1 MLVAPHDGVGLAF
14 ILVLGAVHH
23 IVGVGGT
30 VGAVLVVAPDQL
42 GVAVFVGGLGE
53 VQAVAVHHH
62 IPQDEHAV
70 AGLVR
75 GVELVTVGLQVSQQ
89 LADDLRVV
97 AAVHIQH
104 VFQRGSGH
112 PHGQVL
118 LALFLIQVGDVLV
131 LGAVVG
137 KGTKVGVV
145 GVLGQQEVG
154 QLVALCVF
162 RPEGLSRKI
171 CIGHAVVIVVGQG
184 AAGDDELLT
193 GEVRVPYNGGRF
205 HMGVILDKNLGV
217 GAVGVD
223 AAVVIIA
230 LYKDGAVIHSQ
241 GATHAQ
247 TDAGIRIV
255 QVHGQN
261 AALVHQDLM
270 SYIGG
275 IDVKVIVRTIGHLV
289 DAAIRDMQS
298 SAPAVAKLNGHVP
311 RDGID
316 RAVARNEYIPVTGK
330 DAVVRLQVE
339 LAAIF
344 DDQAAVFTRILT
356 VNGIFTIVLVGVQF
370 CRNGGSGMIKRD
382 GRIAVVAGL
391 NAEAL
396 ALNGDVRILEGD
408 VTGGFQLGAILSRTA
423 AFVADAGIA
432 VGDVE
437 GAVLGSQAGVGTLM
451 AVNAGLGVL
460 DVQRAL
466 GLDDDVVPAGNANTA
481 VLVRFIVF
489 PYMRTVDGQGRTT
502 VQREITVLGDATAA
516 LGGAGNMGVL
526 DGDVR
531 AVRDGDAGILLVR
544 AACDHHTGG
553 GVLDGQAAAGGLF
566 GGVGSLFL
574 VALDGQVGVLF
585 GAREVGSHF
594 AAHADAFHVD
604 VAIRELL
611 AFFGG
616 TVDGCRA
623 VDDVVALEGQVNVRT
638 LPHVQTGAVLVGL
651 LDGGI
656 FQGQVH
662 LGVLI
667 FVGVV
672 QILANVDAVAAG
684 GQGGILDGQ
693 VNVCALADGHGGL
706 AGLAGVSVHAVDHDI
721 HVTAFG
727 AVGVIG
733 LFDVLVHG
741 DGVLSG
747 GILVTLDDDL
757 AVVLFV
763 LVDVGALILFVL
775 ALIAERAAVGVLAD
789 GDITVGQIIAH
800 GRSAGADGA
809 HGNGSGQCDSN
820 DLFLFTQ
827 SHE

>member
-14 ILVLGAVHH
+14 VLVLGAVHH

-75 GVELVTVGLQVSQQ
+75 GVEVVTVGPQVSQQ

-104 VFQRGSGH
+104 VFQRGGGH

-118 LALFLIQVGDVLV
+118 LALFLFQVGDVLV

-154 QLVALCVF
+154 QLVALFVF
-162 RPEGLSRKI
+162 RPESIGL
-171 CIGHAVVIVVGQG
+171 AVIIGQG

-193 GEVRVPYNGGRF
+193 GVVRVPYNGGSF

-217 GAVGVD
+217 GAVDVD

-241 GATHAQ
+241 GAKHAQ
-247 TDAGIRIV
+247 IDAGIRIV

-261 AALVHQDLM
+261 AALVHQN
-270 SYIGG
+270 IVVG
-275 IDVKVIVRTIGHLV
+275 IISKKVIVIVRTIGHVV
-289 DAAIRDMQS
+289 DAAIRDMQLGS
-298 SAPAVAKLNGHVP
+298 LAVAELDGHIP
-311 RDGID
+311 RGGID
-316 RAVARNEYIPVTGK
+316 RAVARNEYIPVAGN

-437 GAVLGSQAGVGTLM
+437 GAVLGSQAGAGTLM

-460 DVQRAL
+460 DVQLAL

-481 VLVRFIVF
+481 VLVRFTVF

-553 GVLDGQAAAGGLF
+553 GGLDGQAAAGGLF
-566 GGVGSLFL
+566 GGVGRLFL

-611 AFFGG
+611 AFTFGLFGG

-651 LDGGI
+651 VDGGI

-672 QILANVDAVAAG
+672 QILADVDAVAAG

-721 HVTAFG
+721 HVAAFG

-733 LFDVLVHG
+733 LFDVLLHG

-763 LVDVGALILFVL
+763 LVDVGAVLLFVL
-775 ALIAERAAVGVLAD
+775 ALIAERAAVGVLIN

-809 HGNGSGQCDSN
+809 HGNGGGQRDSN

>member
-14 ILVLGAVHH
+14 VLVLGAVHH

-30 VGAVLVVAPDQL
+30 IGAVLVVAPDQL

-75 GVELVTVGLQVSQQ
+75 GVEVVTVGPQVSQQ

-97 AAVHIQH
+97 AAIHIQH

-162 RPEGLSRKI
+162 RPESVGL
-171 CIGHAVVIVVGQG
+171 AVIIGQG

-193 GEVRVPYNGGRF
+193 GVVRVPYNSGSF

-217 GAVGVD
+217 GAVDVD

-241 GATHAQ
+241 GAKHAQ
-247 TDAGIRIV
+247 IDAGIRIV

-261 AALVHQDLM
+261 AALVHQN
-270 SYIGG
+270 IVVG
-275 IDVKVIVRTIGHLV
+275 IISKKVIVIVRTIGHVV
-289 DAAIRDMQS
+289 DAAIRDMQLGS
-298 SAPAVAKLNGHVP
+298 LAVAELDGHIP
-311 RDGID
+311 RGGID
-316 RAVARNEYIPVTGK
+316 RAVARNEYIPVAGN

-344 DDQAAVFTRILT
+344 DDQAAVFTRILA
-356 VNGIFTIVLVGVQF
+356 VNGISSDVLLLGQF

-396 ALNGDVRILEGD
+396 ALNSNVRILEGD

-437 GAVLGSQAGVGTLM
+437 GAVLGSQAGAGTLM

-460 DVQRAL
+460 DVQLAL

-651 LDGGI
+651 VDGGI

-706 AGLAGVSVHAVDHDI
+706 AGLAGVGVHAVDHDI

-733 LFDVLVHG
+733 LFDVLLHG

-809 HGNGSGQCDSN
+809 HGNGGGQRDSN

>member
-1 MLVAPHDGVGLAF
+1 
-14 ILVLGAVHH
+14 
-23 IVGVGGT
+23 
-30 VGAVLVVAPDQL
+30 
-42 GVAVFVGGLGE
+42 
-53 VQAVAVHHH
+53 
-62 IPQDEHAV
+62 
-70 AGLVR
+70 
-75 GVELVTVGLQVSQQ
+75 
-89 LADDLRVV
+89 
-97 AAVHIQH
+97 
-104 VFQRGSGH
+104 
-112 PHGQVL
+112 
-118 LALFLIQVGDVLV
+118 
-131 LGAVVG
+131 
-137 KGTKVGVV
+137 
-145 GVLGQQEVG
+145 
-154 QLVALCVF
+154 
-162 RPEGLSRKI
+162 
-171 CIGHAVVIVVGQG
+171 
-184 AAGDDELLT
+184 
-193 GEVRVPYNGGRF
+193 
-205 HMGVILDKNLGV
+205 
-217 GAVGVD
+217 
-223 AAVVIIA
+223 
-230 LYKDGAVIHSQ
+230 
-241 GATHAQ
+241 
-247 TDAGIRIV
+247 
-255 QVHGQN
+255 
-261 AALVHQDLM
+261 
-270 SYIGG
+270 
-275 IDVKVIVRTIGHLV
+275 
-289 DAAIRDMQS
+289 
-298 SAPAVAKLNGHVP
+298 
-311 RDGID
+311 
-316 RAVARNEYIPVTGK
+316 
-330 DAVVRLQVE
+330 
-339 LAAIF
+339 
-344 DDQAAVFTRILT
+344 
-356 VNGIFTIVLVGVQF
+356 
-370 CRNGGSGMIKRD
+370 
-382 GRIAVVAGL
+382 
-391 NAEAL
+391 
-396 ALNGDVRILEGD
+396 
-408 VTGGFQLGAILSRTA
+408 
-423 AFVADAGIA
+423 
-432 VGDVE
+432 
-437 GAVLGSQAGVGTLM
+437 M

-460 DVQRAL
+460 DVQLAL

-481 VLVRFIVF
+481 VLVRFTVF

-594 AAHADAFHVD
+594 AAHADALHVGVVGNVF
-604 VAIRELL
+604 VA
-611 AFFGG
+611 GG
-616 TVDGCRA
+616 LRA

-651 LDGGI
+651 VDGGI

-667 FVGVV
+667 FVGAV
-672 QILANVDAVAAG
+672 QILADVDAVAAG

-706 AGLAGVSVHAVDHDI
+706 AGLAGVGVHAVDHDI

-733 LFDVLVHG
+733 LFDVLLHG

>member
-30 VGAVLVVAPDQL
+30 IGAVLVVAPDQL

-75 GVELVTVGLQVSQQ
+75 GVEVVTVGLQVSQQ

-118 LALFLIQVGDVLV
+118 LALFLFQVGDVLV

-162 RPEGLSRKI
+162 RPESVGL
-171 CIGHAVVIVVGQG
+171 AVIIGQG

-193 GEVRVPYNGGRF
+193 GVVRVPYNGGSF

-217 GAVGVD
+217 GAVDVD

-241 GATHAQ
+241 GAKHAQ
-247 TDAGIRIV
+247 IDAGIRIV

-261 AALVHQDLM
+261 AALVHQN
-270 SYIGG
+270 IVVG
-275 IDVKVIVRTIGHLV
+275 IISKKVIVIVRTIGHVV
-289 DAAIRDMQS
+289 DAAIRDMQLGS
-298 SAPAVAKLNGHVP
+298 LAVAELDGHIP
-311 RDGID
+311 RGGID
-316 RAVARNEYIPVTGK
+316 RAVARNEYIPVAGN

-396 ALNGDVRILEGD
+396 ALNGNVRILEGD

-481 VLVRFIVF
+481 VLVRFTVF

-553 GVLDGQAAAGGLF
+553 GALDGQAAAGGLF

-611 AFFGG
+611 AFTFGLFGG

-651 LDGGI
+651 VDGGI

-667 FVGVV
+667 FVGAV
-672 QILANVDAVAAG
+672 QILADVDAVAAG
-684 GQGGILDGQ
+684 GQGGILDG
-693 VNVCALADGHGGL
+693 
-706 AGLAGVSVHAVDHDI
+706 
-721 HVTAFG
+721 
-727 AVGVIG
+727 
-733 LFDVLVHG
+733 
-741 DGVLSG
+741 
-747 GILVTLDDDL
+747 
-757 AVVLFV
+757 
-763 LVDVGALILFVL
+763 
-775 ALIAERAAVGVLAD
+775 
-789 GDITVGQIIAH
+789 
-800 GRSAGADGA
+800 
-809 HGNGSGQCDSN
+809 
-820 DLFLFTQ
+820 
-827 SHE
+827 

>member
-1 MLVAPHDGVGLAF
+1 
-14 ILVLGAVHH
+14 
-23 IVGVGGT
+23 
-30 VGAVLVVAPDQL
+30 
-42 GVAVFVGGLGE
+42 
-53 VQAVAVHHH
+53 
-62 IPQDEHAV
+62 
-70 AGLVR
+70 
-75 GVELVTVGLQVSQQ
+75 
-89 LADDLRVV
+89 
-97 AAVHIQH
+97 
-104 VFQRGSGH
+104 
-112 PHGQVL
+112 
-118 LALFLIQVGDVLV
+118 
-131 LGAVVG
+131 
-137 KGTKVGVV
+137 
-145 GVLGQQEVG
+145 
-154 QLVALCVF
+154 
-162 RPEGLSRKI
+162 
-171 CIGHAVVIVVGQG
+171 
-184 AAGDDELLT
+184 
-193 GEVRVPYNGGRF
+193 
-205 HMGVILDKNLGV
+205 MGVILDKNLGV
-217 GAVGVD
+217 GAVDVD

-241 GATHAQ
+241 GAKHAQ
-247 TDAGIRIV
+247 IDAGIRIV

-261 AALVHQDLM
+261 AALVHQN
-270 SYIGG
+270 IVVG
-275 IDVKVIVRTIGHLV
+275 IISKKVIVIVRTIGHVV
-289 DAAIRDMQS
+289 DAAIRDMQLGS
-298 SAPAVAKLNGHVP
+298 LAVAELDGHIP
-311 RDGID
+311 RGGID
-316 RAVARNEYIPVTGK
+316 RAVARNEYIPVAGN

-437 GAVLGSQAGVGTLM
+437 GAVLGSQAGAGTLM

-460 DVQRAL
+460 DVQLAL

-481 VLVRFIVF
+481 VLVRFTVF

-553 GVLDGQAAAGGLF
+553 GGLDGQAAAGGLF

-611 AFFGG
+611 AFTFGLFGG

-651 LDGGI
+651 VDGGI

-672 QILANVDAVAAG
+672 QILADVDAVAAG

-721 HVTAFG
+721 HVAAFG

-733 LFDVLVHG
+733 LFDVLLHG

-763 LVDVGALILFVL
+763 LVDVGAVLLFVL
-775 ALIAERAAVGVLAD
+775 ALIAERAAVGVLIN

-809 HGNGSGQCDSN
+809 HGNGGGQRDSN

>member
-14 ILVLGAVHH
+14 VLVLGAVHH

-118 LALFLIQVGDVLV
+118 LALFLFQVGDVLV

-162 RPEGLSRKI
+162 RPESVGL
-171 CIGHAVVIVVGQG
+171 AVIIGQG

-193 GEVRVPYNGGRF
+193 GVVRVPYNGGSF

-217 GAVGVD
+217 GAVDVD

-241 GATHAQ
+241 GAKHAQ
-247 TDAGIRIV
+247 IDAGIRIV

-261 AALVHQDLM
+261 AALVHQN
-270 SYIGG
+270 IVVG
-275 IDVKVIVRTIGHLV
+275 IISKKVIVIVRTIGHVV
-289 DAAIRDMQS
+289 DAAIRDMQLGS
-298 SAPAVAKLNGHVP
+298 LAVAELDGHIP
-311 RDGID
+311 RGGID
-316 RAVARNEYIPVTGK
+316 RAVARNEYIPVAGN

-370 CRNGGSGMIKRD
+370 CRDIGSGMIKRD

-396 ALNGDVRILEGD
+396 ALNGNVRILEGD

-437 GAVLGSQAGVGTLM
+437 GAVLGSQAGAGTLM

-460 DVQRAL
+460 DVQLAL

-481 VLVRFIVF
+481 VLVRFTVF

-531 AVRDGDAGILLVR
+531 AIRDGDAGILLVR

-616 TVDGCRA
+616 TVDGCGA

-638 LPHVQTGAVLVGL
+638 LPHVQTGAVLLVGL
-651 LDGGI
+651 VDGGI

-667 FVGVV
+667 FVGAV
-672 QILANVDAVAAG
+672 QILADVDAVAAG

-706 AGLAGVSVHAVDHDI
+706 AGLAGVGVHAVDHDI
-721 HVTAFG
+721 HVAAFG
-727 AVGVIG
+727 AIILFG
-733 LFDVLVHG
+733 LFDVLLHG

-763 LVDVGALILFVL
+763 LVDVGAVLLFVL
-775 ALIAERAAVGVLAD
+775 ALIAERAAVGVLIN
-789 GDITVGQIIAH
+789 GDVAFGQIIAH

-809 HGNGSGQCDSN
+809 HGNGGGQRDSN

>member
-1 MLVAPHDGVGLAF
+1 
-14 ILVLGAVHH
+14 
-23 IVGVGGT
+23 
-30 VGAVLVVAPDQL
+30 
-42 GVAVFVGGLGE
+42 
-53 VQAVAVHHH
+53 
-62 IPQDEHAV
+62 
-70 AGLVR
+70 
-75 GVELVTVGLQVSQQ
+75 
-89 LADDLRVV
+89 
-97 AAVHIQH
+97 
-104 VFQRGSGH
+104 
-112 PHGQVL
+112 
-118 LALFLIQVGDVLV
+118 
-131 LGAVVG
+131 
-137 KGTKVGVV
+137 
-145 GVLGQQEVG
+145 
-154 QLVALCVF
+154 
-162 RPEGLSRKI
+162 
-171 CIGHAVVIVVGQG
+171 
-184 AAGDDELLT
+184 
-193 GEVRVPYNGGRF
+193 
-205 HMGVILDKNLGV
+205 
-217 GAVGVD
+217 
-223 AAVVIIA
+223 
-230 LYKDGAVIHSQ
+230 
-241 GATHAQ
+241 
-247 TDAGIRIV
+247 
-255 QVHGQN
+255 
-261 AALVHQDLM
+261 
-270 SYIGG
+270 
-275 IDVKVIVRTIGHLV
+275 
-289 DAAIRDMQS
+289 
-298 SAPAVAKLNGHVP
+298 
-311 RDGID
+311 
-316 RAVARNEYIPVTGK
+316 
-330 DAVVRLQVE
+330 
-339 LAAIF
+339 
-344 DDQAAVFTRILT
+344 
-356 VNGIFTIVLVGVQF
+356 
-370 CRNGGSGMIKRD
+370 MIKRD
-382 GRIAVVAGL
+382 GRIAVVASR

-396 ALNGDVRILEGD
+396 ALDGDVRILEGD
-408 VTGGFQLGAILSRTA
+408 VTSGGVLAIGGAALVVDT
-423 AFVADAGIA
+423 GIA

-437 GAVLGSQAGVGTLM
+437 GAVLGGQTGVGILM

-460 DVQRAL
+460 DVQLAL

-481 VLVRFIVF
+481 VLVRFTAF
-489 PYMRTVDGQGRTT
+489 PYMRTVLRLVDGQGRTT
-502 VQREITVLGDATAA
+502 VQREITVLNDITAA

-585 GAREVGSHF
+585 GVRAVGSHF
-594 AAHADAFHVD
+594 AAHADAFHVG

-611 AFFGG
+611 AFTFGLFGG

-623 VDDVVALEGQVNVRT
+623 VDAVVALEGQVNVRT

-651 LDGGI
+651 VDGGI

-672 QILANVDAVAAG
+672 QILADVDAVAAG

-721 HVTAFG
+721 HVAAFG

-733 LFDVLVHG
+733 LFDVLLHG

-763 LVDVGALILFVL
+763 LVDVGAVLLFVL
-775 ALIAERAAVGVLAD
+775 ALIAERAAVGVLIN
-789 GDITVGQIIAH
+789 GDVTVGQIIAH

>member
-14 ILVLGAVHH
+14 VLVLGAVHH

-75 GVELVTVGLQVSQQ
+75 GVEVVTVGPQVSQQ

-97 AAVHIQH
+97 AAIHIQH
-104 VFQRGSGH
+104 VFQRGGGH

-162 RPEGLSRKI
+162 RPESVGL
-171 CIGHAVVIVVGQG
+171 AVIIGQG

-193 GEVRVPYNGGRF
+193 GVVRVPYNSGSF

-217 GAVGVD
+217 GAVDVD

-241 GATHAQ
+241 GAKHAQ
-247 TDAGIRIV
+247 IDAGIRIV

-261 AALVHQDLM
+261 AALVHQN
-270 SYIGG
+270 IVVG
-275 IDVKVIVRTIGHLV
+275 IISKKVIVIVRTIGHVV
-289 DAAIRDMQS
+289 DAAIRDMQLGS
-298 SAPAVAKLNGHVP
+298 LAVAELDGHIP
-311 RDGID
+311 RGGID
-316 RAVARNEYIPVTGK
+316 RAVARNEYIPVAGN

-344 DDQAAVFTRILT
+344 DDQAAVFTRILA
-356 VNGIFTIVLVGVQF
+356 VNGISSDVLLLGQF

-396 ALNGDVRILEGD
+396 ALNSNVRILEGD

-437 GAVLGSQAGVGTLM
+437 GAVLGSQAGAGTLM

-460 DVQRAL
+460 DVQLAL

-481 VLVRFIVF
+481 VLVRFTVF

-544 AACDHHTGG
+544 AVCDHHTGG
-553 GVLDGQAAAGGLF
+553 GALDGQAAAGGLF

-594 AAHADAFHVD
+594 AAHADALHVGVVGNVF
-604 VAIRELL
+604 VA
-611 AFFGG
+611 GG
-616 TVDGCRA
+616 LRA

-651 LDGGI
+651 VDGGI
-656 FQGQVH
+656 FQGQVN

-706 AGLAGVSVHAVDHDI
+706 AGLAGVGVHAVDHDI
-721 HVTAFG
+721 HVAAFG

-733 LFDVLVHG
+733 LFDVLLHG

-763 LVDVGALILFVL
+763 LVDVGAVLLFVL
-775 ALIAERAAVGVLAD
+775 ALIAERAAVGVLIN

-809 HGNGSGQCDSN
+809 HGNGGGQRDSN

>member
-118 LALFLIQVGDVLV
+118 LALFLFQVGDVLV

-154 QLVALCVF
+154 QLVALFVF
-162 RPEGLSRKI
+162 RPESVGL
-171 CIGHAVVIVVGQG
+171 AVIIGQG

-193 GEVRVPYNGGRF
+193 GVVRVPYNGGSF

-217 GAVGVD
+217 GAVDVD

-241 GATHAQ
+241 GAKHAQ
-247 TDAGIRIV
+247 IDAGIRIV

-261 AALVHQDLM
+261 AALVHQN
-270 SYIGG
+270 IVVG
-275 IDVKVIVRTIGHLV
+275 IISKKVIVIVRTIGHVV
-289 DAAIRDMQS
+289 DAAIRDMQLGS
-298 SAPAVAKLNGHVP
+298 LAVAELDGHIP
-311 RDGID
+311 RGGID
-316 RAVARNEYIPVTGK
+316 RAVARNEYIPVAGN

-344 DDQAAVFTRILT
+344 DDQAAVFTRILA
-356 VNGIFTIVLVGVQF
+356 VNGISSDVLLLGQF

-396 ALNGDVRILEGD
+396 ALNSNVRILEGD

-437 GAVLGSQAGVGTLM
+437 GAVLGSQAGAGTLM

-460 DVQRAL
+460 DVQLAL

-594 AAHADAFHVD
+594 AAHADALHVGVVGNVF
-604 VAIRELL
+604 VA
-611 AFFGG
+611 GG
-616 TVDGCRA
+616 LRA

-651 LDGGI
+651 VDGGI

-667 FVGVV
+667 FVGAV
-672 QILANVDAVAAG
+672 QILADVDAVAAG

-706 AGLAGVSVHAVDHDI
+706 AGLAGVGVHAVDHDI
-721 HVTAFG
+721 HVAAFG

-733 LFDVLVHG
+733 LFDVLFHG
-741 DGVLSG
+741 DGVVSG

-763 LVDVGALILFVL
+763 LVDVGAVLLFVL
-775 ALIAERAAVGVLAD
+775 ALIAERAAVGVLIN
-789 GDITVGQIIAH
+789 GDVAFGQIIAH

-809 HGNGSGQCDSN
+809 HGNGGGQCDSN